1 MGKRMNKKLFLLSIP
16 TLFAPYVVIFS
27 FTLIFFANDV
37 KLFETIMRSVFRDNA
52 LLLIAALVIYFL
64 LTFALCIATF
74 FTSAFKFRDA
84 LPTAKTAA
92 LIKLI
97 QIPAY
102 LIIFVLGLGAML
114 GIMTIPFAIA
124 LFWIDCLCLFL
135 TGLPVISSVICAV
148 RQGALKFREVI
159 WVIILQFVFCA
170 DVVASIIYC
179 KRLKNLASKVEGAS
193 AEILEVT
200 DFN

>member
-1 MGKRMNKKLFLLSIP
+1 MNKKLFVLSIP
-16 TLFAPYVVIFS
+16 TLLSPYIAI
-27 FTLIFFANDV
+27 FTLAVVFLSTKV
-37 KLFETIMRSVFRDNA
+37 KLFEAIMESIFQNDG

-74 FTSAFKFRDA
+74 FISTFKFRDA
-84 LPTAKTAA
+84 ISMAKTAM

-102 LIIFVLGLGAML
+102 VVIFVLGVAMT
-114 GIMTIPFAIA
+114 IAIWTIPFTIA

-135 TGLPVISSVICAV
+135 TGLPILSSIICAL
-148 RQGALKFREVI
+148 RQGTIKFREVI

-170 DVVASIIYC
+170 DVVAAIIYY
-179 KRLKNLASKVEGAS
+179 KRLKEATVNADQMLA
-193 AEILEVT
+193 
-200 DFN
+200 DQ

>member
-1 MGKRMNKKLFLLSIP
+1 MNKKLFVLSIP
-16 TLFAPYVVIFS
+16 TLLSPYIAI
-27 FTLIFFANDV
+27 FTLAVVFLSTKV
-37 KLFETIMRSVFRDNA
+37 KLFEAIMESIFQNDG

-74 FTSAFKFRDA
+74 FISTFKFCDA
-84 LPTAKTAA
+84 LSAAKNAM

-102 LIIFVLGLGAML
+102 VVIFVLGVVMTIA
-114 GIMTIPFAIA
+114 IWTIPFTIA

-135 TGLPVISSVICAV
+135 TSLPVISSIICAV
-148 RQGALKFREVI
+148 RHGTMKFQEVI

-170 DVVASIIYC
+170 DVVAAIIYY
-179 KRLKNLASKVEGAS
+179 KRLKEATLNADQMLA
-193 AEILEVT
+193 
-200 DFN
+200 DQ

>member
-1 MGKRMNKKLFLLSIP
+1 MNKKLFLLSIP
-16 TLFAPYVVIFS
+16 TLLSPYIAI
-27 FTLIFFANDV
+27 FTLAVVFLSTKV
-37 KLFETIMRSVFRDNA
+37 KLFEAIMESIFQNNG

-74 FTSAFKFRDA
+74 FISTFKFRDA
-84 LPTAKTAA
+84 ISMAKTAM
-92 LIKLI
+92 LIKLM

-102 LIIFVLGLGAML
+102 VVIFVLGLGAML

-135 TGLPVISSVICAV
+135 TGLPVLSSIICAL
-148 RQGALKFREVI
+148 RQGTIKFRDVI

-170 DVVASIIYC
+170 DVVAAIIYY
-179 KRLKNLASKVEGAS
+179 KRLKEATLNADQMLA
-193 AEILEVT
+193 
-200 DFN
+200 DQ